1 MNSHLFN
8 SYVRPIC
15 SNSGFILCFRSSKS
29 DLMAKE
35 IEGGARAKCKQR
47 KPKPPVKKESSAVS
61 HSDHGS
67 KRIDDVKL

>member
-1 MNSHLFN
+1 
-8 SYVRPIC
+8 
-15 SNSGFILCFRSSKS
+15 
-29 DLMAKE
+29 MAKE

-61 HSDHGS
+61 RSDHGS